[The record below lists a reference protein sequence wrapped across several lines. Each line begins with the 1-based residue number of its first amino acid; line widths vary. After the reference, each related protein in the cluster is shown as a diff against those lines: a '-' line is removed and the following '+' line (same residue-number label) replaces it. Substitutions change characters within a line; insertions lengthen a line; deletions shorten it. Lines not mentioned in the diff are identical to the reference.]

1 MHSCLGAVK
10 TSMLVIQRAQEAVTA
25 ALLAK
30 QSGCTVEEML
40 SSLLDCYIHILT
52 DGKIQYR
59 LHTCLMLGDIRT
71 PQQCHSISTAWPVYC
86 LLTGVKVLGKYVCF
100 CLFFYIVLY

>member
-10 TSMLVIQRAQEAVTA
+10 TSMLVVQRAQEAIRD

-30 QSGCTVEEML
+30 QSDCTLEETL

-52 DGKIQYR
+52 DGKIILYQY
-59 LHTCLMLGDIRT
+59 LFLNTMFIFVHLAIYIYIC
-71 PQQCHSISTAWPVYC
+71 
-86 LLTGVKVLGKYVCF
+86 TGTTRKNENIK
-100 CLFFYIVLY
+100 

>member
-10 TSMLVIQRAQEAVTA
+10 TSMLVIQRAQEAITA
-25 ALLAK
+25 TLLAK
-30 QSGCTVEEML
+30 QSDCTIKETL

-59 LHTCLMLGDIRT
+59 RHRLLSGNSCVEVLRLTNCSRAVKPLG
-71 PQQCHSISTAWPVYC
+71 QSWSSYC
-86 LLTGVKVLGKYVCF
+86 SVF
-100 CLFFYIVLY
+100 

>member
-10 TSMLVIQRAQEAVTA
+10 TSMLVVQRAQEAIRA

-30 QSGCTVEEML
+30 QSGCTLEETL

-52 DGKIQYR
+52 DGKIILYQYLFLNR
-59 LHTCLMLGDIRT
+59 MFIYCQGYTNK
-71 PQQCHSISTAWPVYC
+71 HSI
-86 LLTGVKVLGKYVCF
+86 
-100 CLFFYIVLY
+100 YIY